1 MGKKL
6 RKKIGMPKPS
16 DELLTFKVRCARTF
30 AAYFFVEARNQEEA
44 ESIAS
49 KDFEKK
55 DAESEASHIHD
66 TFEVEEVAK
75 L

>member
-1 MGKKL
+1 MVKKL
-6 RKKIGMPKPS
+6 SKKICTPKPS

-30 AAYFFVEARNQEEA
+30 AAYFFVEARDQDEA
-44 ESIAS
+44 ESIAR
-49 KDFEKK
+49 KEFKEK
-55 DAESEASHIHD
+55 DAEAEASHIHE